1 IIVRL
6 IRAGIHIYLLGLI
19 ILTLGIALTIQS
31 MLGASPYDALLVGL
45 YRTFGLS
52 VGTWEIAVGFMMI
65 IGNAIAERRKPE
77 FFALITSFVT
87 GIGID
92 SWLFLLGNRVM
103 PATWIGHWTAL
114 LLGLVLMALGVAFYL
129 RSNIA
134 PNPMDRSM
142 LVVSKLTGW
151 DVSYSRAA
159 VNIAL
164 VSLALLF
171 GGAIGIGTLINALF
185 SGLLISFFLRYVKK
199 QTKYRSNLVS

>member
-1 IIVRL
+1 MRL

-103 PATWIGHWTAL
+103 PATWIGQWTAL